1 MGLDSTEVAF
11 ETNEEGLEIP
21 EGANGTKDERFES
34 TEVETGTKQEGESCG
49 KCFNLRANFDCGK
62 CVEGLKCIKD
72 PNSDILPDL
81 PSKCRKALGNSSSTL
96 YLYRITKNNR
106 TRKDV

>member
-11 ETNEEGLEIP
+11 ETSEEGLEIP
-21 EGANGTKDERFES
+21 KGKNLTKDERFES

-81 PSKCRKALGNSSSTL
+81 PSKCRKALGNSLSTP